1 MLIFKSLQDWRLIPG
16 VLILWLRKTQG
27 SSLIEAAFIFPVVLS
42 ILMGLWDMGTAL
54 HVERKL
60 VTASKLAAD
69 LLARKED
76 APPILRQRAIDA
88 SQAAMQPYDGSEI
101 DYFIASI
108 QFNDN
113 GGTCP
118 TGNDCPEVMPPVE
131 KNNIDQSDV
140 QGTIDSTKGLGA
152 NGEGLVMVVL
162 RYEYEPLF
170 SEIFTGPVTFQQAA
184 FARGRETAYVDF
196 L

>member
-1 MLIFKSLQDWRLIPG
+1 
-16 VLILWLRKTQG
+16 
-27 SSLIEAAFIFPVVLS
+27 
-42 ILMGLWDMGTAL
+42 MGLWDMGTAL

-69 LLARKED
+69 LLTRKEE
-76 APPILRQRAIDA
+76 APPILRDRAIDA
-88 SQAAMQPYDGSEI
+88 SQAAMHPYDGSEI

-118 TGNDCPEVMPPVE
+118 TGNDCPEVMSVE
-131 KNNIDQSDV
+131 RDGIGQSDV
-140 QGTIDSTKGLGA
+140 QGLIDSTKGLGA
-152 NGEGLVMVVL
+152 NGEGLVMVVV
-162 RYEYEPLF
+162 RYEYEPVF
-170 SEIFTGPVTFQQAA
+170 SEVFTGPVTFQQAA
-184 FARGRETAYVDF
+184 FARGRETAYVEF